1 MSLYYYRMGDTT
13 VNKVMMC
20 RDFQKVTL
28 KPKIVVKEEKTYKIP
43 LKLSVQNKKI
53 EKKY

>member
-28 KPKIVVKEEKTYKIP
+28 KPKIVVKEEKNIKNPTEIKCT
-43 LKLSVQNKKI
+43 K
-53 EKKY
+53 